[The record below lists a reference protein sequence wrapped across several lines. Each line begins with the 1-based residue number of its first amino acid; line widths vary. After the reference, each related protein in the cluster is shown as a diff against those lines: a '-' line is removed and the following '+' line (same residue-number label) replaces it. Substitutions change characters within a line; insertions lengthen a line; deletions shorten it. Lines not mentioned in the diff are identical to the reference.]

1 MIAMDFLQLLSGQT
15 QESCLTM
22 FQESEEKPHNG
33 FH

>member
-15 QESCLTM
+15 QESNLTM

-33 FH
+33 SH